1 MMKNKILLFC
11 GLLFI
16 AACTPS
22 TADNTPTNIEN
33 TNVSIE
39 TDEKY
44 MTTREQEMI
53 AEINLV
59 RSNPRAY
66 AQIIEQYIVELK
78 TDRYSDASYIG
89 EEIKT
94 AKELIKELKTTE
106 PMLILQPHKG
116 LYKAAKKHGEE
127 GKKKGELDHQGSDG
141 LWPWDRAVK
150 YASDLTESTEN
161 LVGGPEKVRRSV
173 IILLVDTGI
182 ESRGHRKAILNPNW
196 RYVTCYEVG
205 QVGDMPNY
213 WVQMFGK

>member
-1 MMKNKILLFC
+1 MKNQILLFC

-22 TADNTPTNIEN
+22 TTDNTPTKAEN
-33 TNVSIE
+33 TNVSTANNE
-39 TDEKY
+39 NY
-44 MTTREQEMI
+44 MTDREKEMVT
-53 AEINLV
+53 EINLV

-66 AQIIEQYIVELK
+66 AEIIDQYIYELK

-106 PMLILQPHKG
+106 PMSILQPHKG

-141 LWPWDRAVK
+141 LYPWDRAAK

-182 ESRGHRKAILNPNW
+182 ESRGHRKALLNPNW
-196 RYVTCYEVG
+196 QYVTCYEVG